1 MVEINSRTK
10 PVRFHS
16 YPSTVQTRLIEYDDF
31 KKQGDDKIKEIFEE
45 LITDAEEKYNRPF
58 SDNKVAF
65 EFNLHG
71 HIVYLGYKDGIYA
84 LGLDLYQI
92 EGKVFNF
99 NTETT
104 TYIKDDKQ

>member
-1 MVEINSRTK
+1 M
-10 PVRFHS
+10 RFHS

-31 KKQGDDKIKEIFEE
+31 KKQGDEKIKEIFEE

-58 SDNKVAF
+58 NDNKVAF

-104 TYIKDDKQ
+104 TYIKDDK